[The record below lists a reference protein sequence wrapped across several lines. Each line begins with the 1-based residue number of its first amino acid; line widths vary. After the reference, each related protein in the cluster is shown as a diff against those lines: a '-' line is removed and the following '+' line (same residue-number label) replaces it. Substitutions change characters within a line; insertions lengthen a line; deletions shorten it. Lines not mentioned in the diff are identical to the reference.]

1 MILPNDIPIK
11 PDIFAS
17 GKSDF
22 VAPDITSA
30 KDVLAAA
37 REAVAEDRKWAEE
50 QAQKLMDWQERLANT
65 AYQRTVAD
73 LKAAGLNPAL
83 VYRLGGASTPGG
95 AVAST
100 SSTLQAA
107 AITREN
113 NLFRMLDT
121 IISGLFGL
129 ASSALGL
136 CKPSGGITIFK

>member
-1 MILPNDIPIK
+1 MIFPDPIK

-22 VAPDITSA
+22 VAPDITSSES
-30 KDVLAAA
+30 VLAAA
-37 REAVAEDRKWAEE
+37 KAAVAEDRKWAEE

-83 VYRLGGASTPGG
+83 VYKLGGASTPGG

-129 ASSALGL
+129 ASSALGM
-136 CKPSGGITIFK
+136 CKPSGGLTIIK